1 MTPEQTALLAAIRT
15 NPDDRT
21 SRLVYADWLDEHDD
35 PLAKYVRDEAE
46 LLALEPHTPE
56 WAASARRLRDLAAN
70 SALTLGGWE
79 FAADLDR
86 IRTNIDRLRT
96 LDQDRRVFG
105 ARWPDA
111 GHEYLLNPPLA
122 EAELFEF
129 ELRHGNTLPAEYRAF
144 LLRVG
149 NGRVGPGYG
158 LATLDLAADL
168 PRLRMS
174 FGPAPADADSIAAA
188 ARAANETGNWSAI
201 PPFRHAWSQRGYLRL
216 AHNGCSNYSAIVVNG
231 PRRGEMWNENFRFVP
246 HHKKRPSHVVLNATV
261 VRLARRGY
269 TLNSTRLRA
278 RLLAHAPRKP
288 VCPCRG
294 SHRCCRSS
302 SSEA

>member
-21 SRLVYADWLDEHDD
+21 LRLVYADWLDEHDD
-35 PLAKYVRDEAE
+35 PLSGYVRAEAE

-56 WAASARRLRDLAAN
+56 WAAAARHLRDLAAH
-70 SALTLGGWE
+70 SPQTLGGWE
-79 FAADLDR
+79 FNAELSR
-86 IRTNIDRLRT
+86 IRTKIDQLRA
-96 LDQDRRVFG
+96 LDTGFRVFG

-122 EAELFEF
+122 ETELIDF

-158 LATLDLAADL
+158 LAVLDLTADL
-168 PRLRMS
+168 PRLRMP
-174 FGPAPADADSIAAA
+174 FGPTPADADSLAAA
-188 ARAANETGNWSAI
+188 ARAAQETGNWLAI

-216 AHNGCSNYSAIVVNG
+216 AHNGCSNYTAIVVSG
-231 PRRGEMWNENFRFVP
+231 PRRGEMWNENLRFVP
-246 HHKKRPSHVVLNATV
+246 HPERDGRPEGF
-261 VRLARRGY
+261 LAWYEGWLDRWLVPGY
-269 TLNSTRLRA
+269 LERWARA
-278 RLLAHAPRKP
+278 VSR
-288 VCPCRG
+288 
-294 SHRCCRSS
+294 
-302 SSEA
+302 